1 MIHKV
6 KSIALFLL
14 FSLIISYG
22 RPGAV
27 AEKVA
32 EGDYVVLLHGLGRT
46 ALSMKKLERHLRSK
60 GFDTVNLSYPST
72 KYSVGALADVYL
84 KNELTWRCPDTDCK
98 IHFVTHSLGGII
110 LRYYLKNNHIPNLG
124 RVVMLSP
131 PNQGSEIADYFSRNI
146 FFKLQMG
153 PSGQQLGISK
163 NGMPN
168 SIGPADFELGIIT
181 GDKTLNPYFSKI
193 IPGPDDGKVS
203 VERAKL
209 DGMSDFLVV
218 HKDHMFIMQSKEVIE
233 QVIFFLVNGRF
244 WRESSMDGKK

>member
-1 MIHKV
+1 
-6 KSIALFLL
+6 
-14 FSLIISYG
+14 
-22 RPGAV
+22 
-27 AEKVA
+27 
-32 EGDYVVLLHGLGRT
+32 
-46 ALSMKKLERHLRSK
+46 
-60 GFDTVNLSYPST
+60 
-72 KYSVGALADVYL
+72 
-84 KNELTWRCPDTDCK
+84 
-98 IHFVTHSLGGII
+98 
-110 LRYYLKNNHIPNLG
+110 
-124 RVVMLSP
+124 MLSP